1 MSSSLQKKILVFLVA
16 DLVLSVCFLLIAKNI
31 RSNRETASALQSNE
45 ESQKPIQYK
54 QIIISIEESA
64 AARRKH
70 EADNRLA
77 AATKARIKEEVSKQT
92 DTYENIH
99 GTESWITLEELKNV
113 SPEAYE
119 QVQRELKQERKKSKA
134 ALTKR
139 KQFLAEL
146 KPDVLQPEDL
156 AELKEA
162 LDFFNECDQNI
173 MDGRPIQDRSAD
185 FDWKRIQRL
194 RAIAKKA
201 CCAMAGCPEDIVER
215 KRRVAD
221 ITLSTGFNYK
231 PIIVKDL
238 IKSKR
243 Q

>member
-1 MSSSLQKKILVFLVA
+1 M
-16 DLVLSVCFLLIAKNI
+16 
-31 RSNRETASALQSNE
+31 
-45 ESQKPIQYK
+45 
-54 QIIISIEESA
+54 
-64 AARRKH
+64 
-70 EADNRLA
+70 
-77 AATKARIKEEVSKQT
+77 
-92 DTYENIH
+92 
-99 GTESWITLEELKNV
+99 
-113 SPEAYE
+113 
-119 QVQRELKQERKKSKA
+119 
-134 ALTKR
+134 
-139 KQFLAEL
+139 
-146 KPDVLQPEDL
+146 
-156 AELKEA
+156 KEA

-215 KRRVAD
+215 KRRVDD
-221 ITLSTGFNYK
+221 ITLSPGFNYK

>member
-1 MSSSLQKKILVFLVA
+1 MSMSQSAEEKQKTSQVTV
-16 DLVLSVCFLLIAKNI
+16 
-31 RSNRETASALQSNE
+31 
-45 ESQKPIQYK
+45 SQKT
-54 QIIISIEESA
+54 EESA

-215 KRRVAD
+215 KRRVDD
-221 ITLSTGFNYK
+221 ITLSSGFNYK
-231 PIIVKDL
+231 PVIVKDL

>member
-1 MSSSLQKKILVFLVA
+1 MSSSLRKKILVFLVA
-16 DLVLSVCFLLIAKNI
+16 DLIVSVCFLLIAK
-31 RSNRETASALQSNE
+31 SVQASTETAVMTQSAE
-45 ESQKPIQYK
+45 EFQQIK
-54 QIIISIEESA
+54 QDKAVSPKSEESA

-99 GTESWITLEELKNV
+99 GTESRITLEELKTV

-119 QVQRELKQERKKSKA
+119 QVQRELKQECKKSEE

-162 LDFFNECDQNI
+162 LDFLNECDQNI
-173 MDGRPIQDRSAD
+173 IDGRPIRDRSAD

-194 RAIAKKA
+194 RAITKKA

-215 KRRVAD
+215 KRRVDD
-221 ITLSTGFNYK
+221 ITLSSGFNYK
-231 PIIVKDL
+231 PVIAKDL

>member
-1 MSSSLQKKILVFLVA
+1 M
-16 DLVLSVCFLLIAKNI
+16 
-31 RSNRETASALQSNE
+31 E
-45 ESQKPIQYK
+45 
-54 QIIISIEESA
+54 
-64 AARRKH
+64 
-70 EADNRLA
+70 
-77 AATKARIKEEVSKQT
+77 
-92 DTYENIH
+92 
-99 GTESWITLEELKNV
+99 
-113 SPEAYE
+113 
-119 QVQRELKQERKKSKA
+119 VQRELKQERKKSKA

-162 LDFFNECDQNI
+162 LDFLNECDQNI
-173 MDGRPIQDRSAD
+173 INGHPIRDRFAD

-215 KRRVAD
+215 KRRVDD
-221 ITLSTGFNYK
+221 ITLSSGFNYK
-231 PIIVKDL
+231 PVIVKDL

>member
-1 MSSSLQKKILVFLVA
+1 MSSSLRKKILVFLVA
-16 DLVLSVCFLLIAKNI
+16 DLIVSVCFLLIAK
-31 RSNRETASALQSNE
+31 SVQASTETAVMTQSAE
-45 ESQKPIQYK
+45 EFQQIK
-54 QIIISIEESA
+54 QDKAVSPKSEESA

-173 MDGRPIQDRSAD
+173 INGHPIRDRSAD

-215 KRRVAD
+215 KRRVDD
-221 ITLSTGFNYK
+221 ITLSPGFNYK

>member
-54 QIIISIEESA
+54 QSIISIEESA

-77 AATKARIKEEVSKQT
+77 TATKARIKEEVSKQT

-162 LDFFNECDQNI
+162 LFFFNECDQNI

-215 KRRVAD
+215 KRRVESV
-221 ITLSTGFNYK
+221 TNSNHFCYK
-231 PIIVKDL
+231 PVIPKEL
-238 IKSKR
+238 TKTK

>member
-1 MSSSLQKKILVFLVA
+1 MSSILKKRIIVFLIA
-16 DLVLSVCFLLIAKNI
+16 DLVLSVCFLLIAK
-31 RSNRETASALQSNE
+31 SVHASRETVSALQSNE

-54 QIIISIEESA
+54 QSIISIEESA

-99 GTESWITLEELKNV
+99 GTESWITLEELKTV

-119 QVQRELKQERKKSKA
+119 QVQRRLKQERKQSEA

-146 KPDVLQPEDL
+146 KPEILSPEDF

-162 LDFFNECDQNI
+162 LEFLNECDQNI
-173 MDGRPIQDRSAD
+173 MDGRPIQDRSANYD
-185 FDWKRIQRL
+185 GNRKQRL
-194 RAIAKKA
+194 TAIAKKVS
-201 CCAMAGCPEDIVER
+201 CVMAECPEDIVER
-215 KRRVAD
+215 KRRSVNIAN
-221 ITLSTGFNYK
+221 SNWFSYK
-231 PIIVKDL
+231 PIV
-238 IKSKR
+238 SKELNKFKL

>member
-1 MSSSLQKKILVFLVA
+1 MSSSLRKKILVFLVA
-16 DLVLSVCFLLIAKNI
+16 DLIVSVCFLLIAK
-31 RSNRETASALQSNE
+31 SVQASTETAVMTQSAE
-45 ESQKPIQYK
+45 EFQQIK
-54 QIIISIEESA
+54 QDKAVSPKSEESA

-173 MDGRPIQDRSAD
+173 INGHPIRDRSAD

-194 RAIAKKA
+194 RAITKKA

-215 KRRVAD
+215 KRRVDD
-221 ITLSTGFNYK
+221 ITLSPGFNYK